1 MIEYEQDRIEKIKT
15 FLSENNDL
23 NIDNLSW
30 VINKLQERITDLENK
45 VFLNNDE

>member
-1 MIEYEQDRIEKIKT
+1 MKESEQDRIEKIKT

>member
-1 MIEYEQDRIEKIKT
+1 MKESEQDRIEKIKT
-15 FLSENNDL
+15 FLSKNNDL